1 MMAKV
6 SVAITVVKFLYEI
19 IKGVR
24 DLVILV
30 EEDDP
35 NDDNKNGE
43 QKKQL
48 VLDLIGTI
56 YDAADEALDI
66 PMKKETVID
75 VADKATELFVSFYNA
90 IGSFR

>member
-6 SVAITVVKFLYEI
+6 SVAITVVKFLYEV
-19 IKGVR
+19 IKNVR